1 MWGISAPLYT
11 RAVAELGAEK
21 RDQSPGALW
30 SCGLQGGRWEM
41 GGSQTETGEAEAL
54 EGVRDPRD
62 MEAQDSGQE
71 GPSDLEGGIC
81 ITHTP

>member
-1 MWGISAPLYT
+1 
-11 RAVAELGAEK
+11 
-21 RDQSPGALW
+21 
-30 SCGLQGGRWEM
+30 M